1 MKQLFF
7 ILLLIGN
14 FAFSMHAQQTATIIT
29 DEKIMMLDSTKSCC
43 ASCYCNLISVGG
55 KYYFNTLGNT
65 RTILANNG
73 FIMDQEAFEYQ
84 VRLYNLPKI
93 FYFQQLGSLTNNN
106 YASVTGF
113 GVKED
118 IRWNVFKNSNFI
130 LTPYVE
136 LGGGYYK
143 LNIAKGVTSSSIS
156 SVLTSTVENYSID
169 NFVFSGD
176 IGIDLGIGFNV
187 DDKRF
192 SIIANGG
199 YITNYPAEWR
209 LAGSLAFKEKVNLGS
224 PYAGVTLR
232 LEMDC
237 ASCGNKTCK

>member
-1 MKQLFF
+1 MKQFFF
-7 ILLLIGN
+7 ILLLMGS
-14 FAFSMHAQQTATIIT
+14 FAFQLRAQQTTTIVT

-55 KYYFNTLGNT
+55 KYYLDTLGNT
-65 RTILANNG
+65 RTILEKNG
-73 FIMDQEAFEYQ
+73 FVMDQEAFEYQ

-93 FYFQQLGSLTNNN
+93 FYFQQLGSLTNDN

-118 IRWNVFKNSNFI
+118 LRWTLFKNSNFI

-136 LGGGYYK
+136 IGGGYYK
-143 LNIAKGVTSSSIS
+143 LNIAKGVKSSSIS
-156 SVLTSTVENYSID
+156 SVLTSTVENYSLD
-169 NFVFSGD
+169 NFVLSGD
-176 IGIDLGIGFNV
+176 IGLDLGIGFKV

-192 SIIANGG
+192 SIIVNGG
-199 YITNYPAEWR
+199 YITNYPSEWR
-209 LAGSLAFKEKVNLGS
+209 LAGSLAFKEKINLGS

-237 ASCGNKTCK
+237 TSCGTNSCK